1 MPSTLVNLETII
13 KSINEDDIL
22 TRLKQEHLLEEKYPI
37 KRIHAIKGVSQTTLA
52 LEVRELKEYKKAI
65 LYI

>member
-1 MPSTLVNLETII
+1 MPSTVVNLETII

-37 KRIHAIKGVSQTTLA
+37 KRIRAIKGEIQASYLW
-52 LEVRELKEYKKAI
+52 K
-65 LYI
+65 